1 MRIEKR
7 LEELGITLTTPAG
20 PPGEYGKRYGL
31 MKPYFL
37 SGKVLF
43 LCGHTAG
50 LADGKPRY
58 PGRLGHDLS
67 IDEGYQAA
75 RQTAINCIST
85 IKRAIGDLDRVTA
98 IVSSLNFVA
107 CTPEFLEHHKVT
119 NGLTDLLADVFGP
132 DIGVGPRASIGTPS
146 LSDNYCFETSL
157 TLQIDEFSAPEG
169 SQSRD

>member
-7 LEELGITLTTPAG
+7 LEELGITLPAPSG
-20 PPGEYGKRYGL
+20 PPGEYGRRYGL
-31 MKPYFL
+31 MKPYFAHDRL
-37 SGKVLF
+37 LF

-50 LADGKPRY
+50 LESGKARY

-67 IDEGYQAA
+67 IEEGYKAA
-75 RQTAINCIST
+75 RQTGINCLST

-119 NGLTDLLADVFGP
+119 NGMTDLFAEVFGLE
-132 DIGVGPRASIGTPS
+132 IGVGPRASIGTPS

-157 TLQIDEFSAPEG
+157 TLQIA
-169 SQSRD
+169 